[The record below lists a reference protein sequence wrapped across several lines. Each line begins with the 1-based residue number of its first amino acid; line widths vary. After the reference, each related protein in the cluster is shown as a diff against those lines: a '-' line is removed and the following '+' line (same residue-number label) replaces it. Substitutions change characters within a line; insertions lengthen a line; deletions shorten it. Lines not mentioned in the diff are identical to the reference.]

1 MLNLKDYV
9 LNHESNIINV
19 KSDVFDNPSTQ
30 EYYKLKKAVQ
40 YYFSHDLLPE
50 LSKSVVT
57 RRLAAELNS
66 SIRNN
71 RIQAGFSLSVEM
83 YDDEKFTTNNYSH
96 IYGKDMN
103 LSEIL
108 QRGEQ

>member
-1 MLNLKDYV
+1 
-9 LNHESNIINV
+9 
-19 KSDVFDNPSTQ
+19 
-30 EYYKLKKAVQ
+30 
-40 YYFSHDLLPE
+40 
-50 LSKSVVT
+50 
-57 RRLAAELNS
+57 
-66 SIRNN
+66 
-71 RIQAGFSLSVEM
+71 M